1 MGKKAILILL
11 VFFSFLTNFAQTTDV
26 SISVVAQDLSGS
38 DISQVHIFE
47 EFQYLVT
54 ISNSGG
60 SVTNALFTQTINTNA
75 TIVSYISQNPTNG
88 ASLITDLSVTDNVIT
103 GTISNFPASS
113 NIEVKIIVQAPETIG
128 GIATNANITP
138 PTNVTDTSTGNNT
151 SIISIEVT
159 DVPIDFRVTHQQIS
173 PPEGTAI
180 NAWND
185 TVNYQFT
192 ITNHS
197 TIAYPLNG
205 FSTSLLLNTPQSFG
219 KPFTQIL
226 SINCINATGGTDCL
240 GAITVTPSLV
250 EITNSSTITIFNFNA
265 FDHEYTSGGS
275 LTFEMV
281 YQYLEPECVL
291 IQEAIDVTSNVVI
304 SLEHVNESPNISN
317 DVITNLIE
325 AGLCQETDVCI
336 ETIQID
342 PLPVG
347 LEIPWGQPVTFETT
361 ICNNGP
367 LDADVLGSLRN
378 NSNEVLWDIVSI
390 SCIETASTIPCSTV
404 TFGDAGQYWVSN
416 TFNMPVGEIL
426 TIQTVVI
433 FIEPVCPT
441 GNTNGVVSTSITIQ
455 SEDITDSF
463 LSNNSDVEHLSFP
476 TVPLCDS
483 VDLDVTKTQINPVL
497 PEGGTV
503 DNTTSW
509 GSITYEITVSNL
521 SEDDAAFELTDY
533 MTTGAE
539 SEISAILE
547 SVTCVSTTG
556 TASCFTIEHAN
567 IDIELDGIYDDDDH
581 NNDIFWGILPE
592 DNWVLPALSSVTFHV
607 IVNWLPQC
615 DASGIPATN
624 NVSVAVLDP
633 FIDLEQLNNNAS
645 VTTFFAP
652 CIDLVVQTF
661 PEFPSVTVNQPFNWI
676 VDITNSVTSSNAVD
690 VAFEN
695 ELDTFFTIVGTPT
708 CTVTSGT
715 ASCITSYNIVGNHIS
730 GIIPNME
737 AGSTVRIFIP
747 VEAPDFGG
755 AFVNTSEAIP
765 SPINNEELTP
775 ETNISISSVQV
786 LAPTLEKI
794 FNPDEIFEGEQSIL
808 TFTIFN
814 LPSNPAQTN
823 IGFIDNLP
831 TNISISGNAYWEED
845 NGCTATFIGNIGDT
859 SFQVTNLTF
868 PIGVASCSFSIPVTS
883 NIAGEYI
890 NNSSN
895 FSNQVNI
902 DASNAN
908 AMLTVIEGINPDPD
922 PDPENSC
929 LEIPQG
935 FSPNDDGH
943 NDFFEIFCIEDYP
956 NAKLQI
962 YNRHGVSVYSSNN
975 YLNTWDGK
983 PNKGVLNNNSKPL
996 PVGTYFYVLEH
1007 KDLPKRRVGWL
1018 YLNY

>member
-1 MGKKAILILL
+1 MNKKAVLILL
-11 VFFSFLTNFAQTTDV
+11 VFFNFITNYAQTTDV

-38 DISQVHIFE
+38 DLSQVHIFE

-75 TIVSYISQNPTNG
+75 TIVSYVSQNPTNG
-88 ASLITDLSVTDNVIT
+88 ASLITDFSVTDNVIT

-113 NIEVKIIVQAPETIG
+113 NIEVKVIVLAPETIG
-128 GIATNANITP
+128 GIATSANIVP
-138 PTNVTDTSTGNNT
+138 PTNVTDTNIGNNT

-159 DVPIDFRVTHQQIS
+159 DEPIDFRVTHEQIS
-173 PPEGTAI
+173 PPVGTAI

-185 TVNYQFT
+185 TVTYQFT

-197 TIAYPLNG
+197 TITYPLSG

-219 KPFTQIL
+219 KPFAQIL
-226 SINCINATGGTDCL
+226 SINCINATGGTNCVN
-240 GAITVTPSLV
+240 AITVTPTPSEL
-250 EITNSSTITIFNFNA
+250 TTSSATTLFFYGI
-265 FDHEYTSGGS
+265 DHEYTSGGS

-291 IQEAIDVTSNVVI
+291 VEQAIDVTSNVVI
-304 SLEHVNESPNISN
+304 SLDHINESPNVSN

-325 AGLCQETDVCI
+325 AELCQETDVCI

-347 LEIPWGQPVTFETT
+347 QVIPWGTPVTFETT

-367 LDADVLGSLRN
+367 LEADVLASLRN
-378 NSNEVLWDIVSI
+378 NSDEILWDIVSI
-390 SCIETASTIPCSTV
+390 NCIEIASTIPCSTV

-416 TFNMPVGEIL
+416 TFNMPVGEII

-441 GNTNGVVSTSITIQ
+441 GDTDGIVSTSITIQ

-463 LSNNSDVEHLSFP
+463 LSNNTDTESLSFP
-476 TVPLCDS
+476 PVELCDS
-483 VDLDVTKTQINPVL
+483 VDFEVTKTQISPVL
-497 PEGGTV
+497 PEGESA

-521 SEDDAAFELTDY
+521 SDVDASFELTDY
-533 MTTGAE
+533 MPTGTE
-539 SEISAILE
+539 PTISAILE

-567 IDIELDGIYDDDDH
+567 IDVELDGVFDDDDN
-581 NNDIFWGILPE
+581 NNDIFWEILPE

-607 IVNWLPQC
+607 IVNWFPQC

-633 FIDLEQLNNNAS
+633 LIDSEPINNTTS

-652 CIDLVVQTF
+652 CIDLIVQTF
-661 PEFPSVTVNQPFNWI
+661 PEFPSVTVNQPFNWV
-676 VDITNSVTSSNAVD
+676 VDITNSITSSNALD
-690 VAFEN
+690 VTFEN
-695 ELDTFFTIVGTPT
+695 ELDAFFTIVGTPT
-708 CTVTSGT
+708 CTITSGT
-715 ASCITSYNIVGNHIS
+715 ASCITSFNIVGNHIS

-794 FNPDEIFEGEQSIL
+794 FNPDEIFEGEESIL
-808 TFTIFN
+808 TFTIYN

-823 IGFIDNLP
+823 IGFTDNLP
-831 TNISISGNAYWEED
+831 TNISVSGDAFWEED

-868 PIGVASCSFSIPVTS
+868 PVGVASCSFSIPVTS

-895 FSNQVNI
+895 FSNQVNV

-908 AMLTVIEGINPDPD
+908 AMLTVIEGANPD
-922 PDPENSC
+922 PDPENNC

-935 FSPNDDGH
+935 FSPNNDGY
-943 NDFFEIFCIEDYP
+943 NDFFEIECIEDYP
-956 NAKLQI
+956 NSKLQI
-962 YNRHGVSVYSSNN
+962 YNRYGTLVYTSNN
-975 YLNTWDGK
+975 YLNTWNGK
-983 PNKGVLNNNSKPL
+983 PNAGILHDDSKLL
-996 PVGTYFYVLEH
+996 PVGTYFYALEH
-1007 KDLPKRRVGWL
+1007 KNLQKRRIGWV